1 MCAGLAPG
9 IPTILPP
16 QAGFM
21 MAPTAPL
28 IGATAQKRPAPAVV
42 VEDDTGGK
50 KAKTEEQLIPE
61 DVFLQSNKV
70 MLYHVLYFCEKSAV
84 SSYKEVY
91 FSKFVFICCAA
102 CQLCV
107 SAV

>member
-70 MLYHVLYFCEKSAV
+70 MIYHVLCFC
-84 SSYKEVY
+84 
-91 FSKFVFICCAA
+91 
-102 CQLCV
+102 
-107 SAV
+107 